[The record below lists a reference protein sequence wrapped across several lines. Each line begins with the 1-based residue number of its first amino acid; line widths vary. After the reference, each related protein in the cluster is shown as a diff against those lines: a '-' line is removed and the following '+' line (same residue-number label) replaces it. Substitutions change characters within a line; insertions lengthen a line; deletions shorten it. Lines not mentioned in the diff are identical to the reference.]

1 MRYCVFQ
8 PSTWSHH
15 EYKYCNR
22 VLDSKECSL
31 YGALGSEVG
40 DLCSLPVCLISLT
53 LLGVGG
59 GSVQLWHTNSQTTGR
74 FGPVWEIF
82 GAAQRGHLLQ
92 GAGKKDRILY
102 GGETNSQIL
111 KQTEPSLR
119 CRGQTLSCRGCSAD
133 YKYTAFCYFKE
144 GNIFL
149 FWMLWPYIL
158 KSGAEEMLPALK
170 CKLAAEYVPKS
181 YWVI

>member
-1 MRYCVFQ
+1 MQMRYCVFQ

-119 CRGQTLSCRGCSAD
+119 CRGQT
-133 YKYTAFCYFKE
+133 E

-149 FWMLWPYIL
+149 FWMLWPHIL
-158 KSGAEEMLPALK
+158 KSGCFVPQSMLFTIKVFVQRKELRK
-170 CKLAAEYVPKS
+170 CFLH
-181 YWVI
+181 